1 MHPRDNSEVTWLPWL
16 ITAIQILGILSAIR
30 AVMDARTPQG
40 ASAWA
45 IALIAFPYVALP
57 LFWVFG
63 KRKFEGYVIERRSAQ
78 AESSPIVAQ
87 ARQALIERHLL
98 VTTDHTRQLPFERL
112 AKMPFTTG
120 NDAELLINGEATYA
134 SIFDGIAA
142 ARDYVL
148 VEFYIF
154 RDDGIGR
161 KLQER
166 LLERAAAGVRVY
178 FLYDEIG
185 SHSLPRSFVRRMR
198 EGGIQVQ
205 SFHTVGGRA
214 NRLQLN
220 FRNHRKIVVVD
231 GKHAWAGGIN
241 VGDEY
246 LGLDPK
252 VGFWRDTHVHIQG
265 PAVQAVQVAF
275 LEDWCWAAGELL
287 KLNWDPQPSPTGA
300 RRKILALPSGPAD
313 DLETCTLFFV
323 AVINAA
329 TSRLWI
335 ASPYFVPDEQF
346 ITAVQLAAL
355 RGVDVKILV
364 PKKSDNLLVG
374 LSIWSYLE
382 ELESVG
388 VEFYQYT
395 RGFMHQKVTL
405 VDDRAC
411 TIGTA
416 NFDNRSFRLNF
427 EITIAIGD
435 EQTAARVREML
446 EEDFASATRI
456 TLADLH
462 AKSFAFRFAAQA
474 ARLASPVQ

>member
-1 MHPRDNSEVTWLPWL
+1 MTWLPWL
-16 ITAIQILGILSAIR
+16 ITAIQILGIVSAIR

-45 IALIAFPYVALP
+45 IALIAFPYIALP
-57 LFWVFG
+57 LFWIFG

-78 AESSPIVAQ
+78 SVSSPIVAQ
-87 ARQALIERHLL
+87 AYQALIDRDLL

-120 NDAELLINGEATYA
+120 NDAELLINGDATYA

-148 VEFYIF
+148 VEFYIV
-154 RDDGIGR
+154 RDDGVGR

-166 LLERAAAGVRVY
+166 LLERASAGVRVY

-185 SHSLPRSFVRRMR
+185 SHGLPRSVVRRMR
-198 EGGIQVQ
+198 AGGIQVE
-205 SFHTVGGRA
+205 SFHGGRA

-231 GKHAWAGGIN
+231 GKHAWAGGLN

-300 RRKILALPSGPAD
+300 RRRILALPSGPAD

-364 PKKSDNLLVG
+364 PKKSDNRLVG

-427 EITIAIGD
+427 EITIGIAD
-435 EQTAARVREML
+435 EETAARVRQML
-446 EEDFASATRI
+446 EEDFAGATRI

-462 AKSFAFRFAAQA
+462 AKSFAFRFAVQA